1 MVLCLTLLAQTA
13 NAGGAGG
20 ANPGIP
26 GAARVPDKS
35 RSGPGLTKIFEVGVA
50 LLTEGK
56 CKRAEKKFIRVLKT
70 VPRNSEANYLRGV
83 ALQCQNKHKQA
94 VRYFKRSKRDD
105 EGFHRSYAEL
115 GMSYLVLER
124 PDLAREQL
132 DALERRHSFC
142 LSRCPLDLKKALAK
156 LRSAFDRIEGRLPQD
171 PAANDQH
178 GLLFDTVREPQA
190 TYLAS
195 ISLINREQFEET
207 IHELHRLA
215 ASLGPH
221 PDVLNYLGYAN
232 RRLGHFALAQNYY
245 EQALA
250 IDPLHRGANEYLGE
264 MWVELG
270 REEKARARLAVLEE
284 ACPFGCVEY
293 EDLRRLIELRV
304 VAAH

>member
-1 MVLCLTLLAQTA
+1 MAQTA
-13 NAGGAGG
+13 GAAGGGG
-20 ANPGIP
+20 ANPG
-26 GAARVPDKS
+26 GQGGNLVPEKN
-35 RSGPGLTKIFEVGVA
+35 RSGLRLTKIFEAGVGFLVA
-50 LLTEGK
+50 GD
-56 CKRAEKKFIRVLKT
+56 CKRAEKKFKRVLKT

-83 ALQCQNKHKQA
+83 SLQCQDKHKQA

-105 EGFHRSYAEL
+105 AGYHRAYAEL
-115 GMSYLVLER
+115 GLSYLVLER

-132 DALERRHSFC
+132 EALERRKSIC
-142 LSRCPLDLKKALAK
+142 GSGCPVDLKKAVAK
-156 LRSAFDRIEGRLPQD
+156 LRSAFDRIEGRPAQD
-171 PAANDQH
+171 PAKNDQH
-178 GLLFDTVREPQA
+178 GLLFESVREPQA
-190 TYLAS
+190 IYLAS
-195 ISLINREQFEET
+195 ISLINRELFEAA
-207 IHELHRLA
+207 IRELHRLA
-215 ASLGPH
+215 QSLGPH

-232 RRLGHFALAQNYY
+232 RRLGHFDLAQNYY

-270 REEKARARLAVLEE
+270 RGEDARERMAVLDE